1 MKLKGI
7 ITAVLFFAGLN
18 VFAAG
23 QGPRN
28 NHQEEWKQKMQSEKI
43 AFITTEVGLTPEE
56 AQNFWPVYN
65 ELDKEKDNAVRE
77 VFRAYRA
84 MDAAIKEG
92 KSEKE
97 INSLLDKYLAA
108 QKQQRELDEKTVEKY
123 RKILSGDK
131 VAKVFIAEENF
142 RRHHIRNLHGKPGG
156 QQQSQAKR

>member
-1 MKLKGI
+1 MKLQGI
-7 ITAVLFFAGLN
+7 ITAVLLFAGLN

-28 NHQEEWKQKMQSEKI
+28 NHQEDWKQKMQSEKI

-65 ELDKEKDNAVRE
+65 ELDKEKDNAMRE
-77 VFRAYRA
+77 VFKAYRA
-84 MDAAIKEG
+84 LDAAIKEG

-97 INSLLDKYLAA
+97 INALLDKYLAA

-123 RKILSGDK
+123 RKVLSGDK
-131 VAKVFIAEENF
+131 VAKVFIAEEGF

-156 QQQSQAKR
+156 PQPPQAKR

>member
-1 MKLKGI
+1 MKLQGI
-7 ITAVLFFAGLN
+7 ITAVLLFAGLN

-28 NHQEEWKQKMQSEKI
+28 NHQEDWKQKMQSEKI

-56 AQNFWPVYN
+56 AQNFWPAYN
-65 ELDKEKDNAVRE
+65 ELDKEKDNAMRE
-77 VFRAYRA
+77 VFKAYRA
-84 MDAAIKEG
+84 LDAAIKEG

-97 INSLLDKYLAA
+97 INALLDQYLAA

-123 RKILSGDK
+123 RKLLSGDK

-156 QQQSQAKR
+156 PQPPQAKR